1 MKLKMCSVAIA
12 LSALFAQP
20 FNRAYPIGVSRTN
33 RRIATLMVHTS
44 PLDQAGTGDA
54 GGMNIYVCEAA
65 QNMAAMGVE
74 VDIFTRRTNTEVAD
88 IVEVSPGVR
97 VIQLNVG
104 PISGVTKE
112 QLPTFIPA
120 LAEEFKK
127 ALVAT
132 HYDVIHSHY
141 WISGKVAMPVAK
153 ELNIPLVHTM
163 HTMARVKNLNL
174 AEGEMPEPMIR
185 VQGETQVVAAADSL
199 IANTDAEAA
208 SLVSLYE
215 ACPDNVS
222 VVSPG
227 VNLKVFTAGAGKAA
241 AREFVGLPRDAHIIT
256 FVGRIQP
263 HKGPE
268 VLIRAVAEMVQH
280 SPHLRAK
287 LVTNIIGGASG
298 ANQSEVERLKEL
310 TSWLGIDDVVR
321 FAPPVA
327 RQDLPQWY
335 RAADLICVP
344 SYSESFGLVA
354 LEAQACGTP
363 VVATAVGGLR
373 TAVADGISG
382 VLVDG
387 HDPRAWSS
395 VLARLIQ
402 EPQRR
407 VLLSMGAVEH
417 ASHFGWDATS
427 RGTLDIYDRVLS
439 ARSDAQ
445 KNIG

>member
-1 MKLKMCSVAIA
+1 
-12 LSALFAQP
+12 
-20 FNRAYPIGVSRTN
+20 
-33 RRIATLMVHTS
+33 MVHTS
-44 PLDQAGTGDA
+44 PLDQAGIGDA
-54 GGMNIYVCEAA
+54 GGMNIYALEAA

-74 VDIFTRRTNTEVAD
+74 VDIFTRRANSEVAD
-88 IVEVSPGVR
+88 IVQVTPGVR

-112 QLPTFIPA
+112 QLPSYIPV

-127 ALVAT
+127 ALTASR
-132 HYDVIHSHY
+132 YDLIHSHY
-141 WISGKVAMPVAK
+141 WISGKVGMRVAK
-153 ELNIPLVHTM
+153 ELKIPLVHTM

-174 AEGEMPEPMIR
+174 AEGEVPEPMIR
-185 VQGETQVVAAADSL
+185 VQGETQVVAAADAL

-208 SLVSLYE
+208 SLVSLYQ
-215 ACPDNVS
+215 ACPDSVS

-227 VNLKVFTAGAGKAA
+227 VDLYTFTAGKGRKA
-241 AREFVGLPRDAHIIT
+241 AREAVGLPLDAHVLA

-268 VLIRAVAEMVQH
+268 VLIRAVAEMLSH
-280 SPHLRAK
+280 SPHLRPK
-287 LVTNIIGGASG
+287 LITLIMGGASG
-298 ANQSEVERLKEL
+298 SGVGEVERLKDL
-310 TSWLGIDDVVR
+310 VSWLGIGDVVR
-321 FAPPVA
+321 FLDPVP
-327 RQDLPQWY
+327 RVDLPQWY
-335 RAADLICVP
+335 RAADLVCVP

-373 TAVADGISG
+373 TAIADGISG

-395 VLARLIQ
+395 ILARLIQ

-407 VLLSMGAVEH
+407 VLLSMGAIEH
-417 ASHFGWDATS
+417 ASHFGWDATA
-427 RGTLDIYDRVLS
+427 RGTLDIYDRI
-439 ARSDAQ
+439 
-445 KNIG
+445 IGTKASQRKIIG